1 MSENHDPEQALLSSG
16 TGAEDGNNGVEIV
29 EITVN
34 DGVVESSSE
43 TSADIVS
50 ENDSVLQSSEISSG
64 FVPSEPNQG
73 SAISPEVPRTEGAE
87 NLPQDDSDDIV
98 IVEDVGK
105 EDMFVDCPDEL
116 VGNADI
122 REAVAAAETQGSST
136 EEVPSDTQE
145 LQYEVEKVSLI
156 HEVENTRATLNE
168 TIFEKE
174 NVIQD
179 FEEEREAFVQE
190 LLSIRRQL
198 KTATNQQSL
207 FDITGSQLNDEQV
220 EENTLVTNT
229 TLKDLINECSQL
241 VNRTLDERLQYEVT
255 IGGLR
260 NSLLTK
266 DQEIEY
272 LNAKVVEI
280 SVTDEVARSYANS
293 IEDSMKISLEK
304 ERDTNATLDRV
315 LASVNSVLNQQDL
328 PGDSTS
334 EKTVL
339 VERSASLLVD
349 NYKKILLEINQ
360 LQKCLSGAESDIV
373 FAGLETILGSACDE
387 LIELKAKEVS
397 NVAKMHQLEDE
408 NRRLAVELD
417 NYRLTVET
425 VNAELEK
432 AKSELEQEMMRGAS
446 TKEKLKMAVT
456 KGKAL
461 VQQRDA
467 LKQSLA
473 DKGHE
478 LEKYSI
484 ELQEKSNAL
493 EAAELIKVDLAKNE
507 NLVASLQE
515 NLSQRNTVLET
526 FEDIISQVEVPRELT
541 SMDSIERIKWLV
553 DEKKVLEAILLEFH
567 KLKDTQNLSDF
578 PDLIA
583 PYDLKSS
590 VSWLKESFFQAK
602 DEIMILRDELAK
614 TKEAACGEIDRISAL
629 LSIELQE
636 KDYIQEELDDLLK
649 KHEDLLRK
657 HEDLLRK
664 HEDLLRKHEVVM
676 IKEHQASLE
685 KAQIIKM
692 LQEESGMITDDGGVS
707 GISLDLN
714 LLAYRCFQRI
724 KEQASVAAE
733 ISSEYVES
741 FAKVQTLLYV
751 SHQDLMLHD
760 ILLEEESSNIS
771 NYSTRLRSVS
781 QELREVKEEN
791 DSLQRDIQRSEEKY
805 AMLREKLSLA
815 VKKGKGLVQDRENMK
830 SLLDDKNIEIE
841 KLKLQLDSLES
852 TVDDCRNQI
861 NLLSIDTQRIPELEA
876 DLDILK
882 GKCNQYE
889 QFLLESNNM
898 LQKVIESIDGIVL
911 PINIVFEEPIAKVK
925 WIADYIR
932 ESHDAKIC
940 KEQELESI
948 KEELSTMESKLR
960 NALAAMNSLEIAL
973 SSAEK
978 NIFQLSEEKKEI
990 ESSKIHI
997 EHELQKALDEAYS
1010 QSSKSAETYS
1020 SMNLL
1025 QESLSQ
1031 AENKIL
1037 ALVKDKEEAEVC
1049 KVTVEMESK
1058 KVKEEVAIQTD
1069 KLAEAHRTINTLEKT
1084 LIELETNVALLNEQN
1099 AEAQSAI
1106 EKLETERKILQEE
1119 VSSQECKVVEAVE
1132 SITSLENAL
1141 RKAESKI
1148 SIIEGE
1154 RKDSENEIFA
1164 LNSKLNACMEELAGT
1179 SGSLESRSIEFAGYL
1194 NDLHKF
1200 IADET
1205 LLTVVT
1211 RCFEKNFERLREMDI
1226 VLKNTSDCFVNSGI
1240 IGSHSHH
1247 AVKDPHAMEYL
1258 SHEKLLD
1265 FDAEIESGKVV
1276 VEGDAGNISS
1286 SFRKIMEGIWL
1297 KNERFTDYFE
1307 GFSSSMNGFMA
1318 DLLKKVE
1325 ATREEV
1331 VFVCG
1336 HVESL
1341 KEMVKNLEMYK
1352 QEQENTK
1359 VMLEDDVSLLLSA
1372 CVEATKEL
1380 QFEMTNHLLL
1390 LDSIPELDNLKDSIP
1405 MESSETNGASAAE
1418 SPANSTRSKSAA
1430 AAEKLLAASRKVQ
1443 SMVKQFE
1450 SVIKG
1455 AAARI
1460 QDTQHILEIT
1470 EATTEK
1476 VREER
1481 DLNKIMVVKLE
1492 ADLQLLQNSCDDLK
1506 RQLEA
1511 CQANKEELKERE
1523 AEVSSLY
1530 SSLVKEQEDC
1540 VLSAMQMKALFEKV
1554 RRIEFLFQE
1563 SEYQDLEQYASP
1575 DVKKLFYLTDYVS
1588 ELQDQLKLLSHDKQK
1603 LQSTVTTQTLAIEQ
1617 LKEGVDRASRDHLD
1631 LEEMKKDLSEL
1642 SYSLEQHTSLLGSKY
1657 SGDSESDGLKEL
1669 VRTIARQVLDLL
1681 SESEN
1686 SKTKFEELSKKLIG
1700 SQKVVDELTTKNKLL
1715 EESLHGRTSQSE
1727 IIKERSIF
1735 EAPFPSGSEIS
1746 EIEEAG
1752 PVGKSAIPPVP
1763 PASAA
1768 HARMLRK
1775 GSTDHLAIDVET
1787 ESDRLIGNA
1796 MEIDKDKGH
1805 AFKSLNSSGLI
1816 PRHGKLIADRID
1828 GVWVSGGRI
1837 LMSRPGAR
1845 LGLITYWFLIHIWLL
1860 GAIL

>member
-73 SAISPEVPRTEGAE
+73 SAILPESPRTKGAE
-87 NLPQDDSDDIV
+87 DSPQDDSDDIV

-122 REAVAAAETQGSST
+122 REAVAASETQGSLT
-136 EEVPSDTQE
+136 EEAPSDTQE

-156 HEVENTRATLNE
+156 NEVENTRATLNE

-207 FDITGSQLNDEQV
+207 FNITGSQLNESVHLYGIEQV

-229 TLKDLINECSQL
+229 TLKDLMNECSQL
-241 VNRTLDERLQYEVT
+241 VNRTLDERLQYEAT
-255 IGGLR
+255 IGELH
-260 NSLLTK
+260 NSLLMK

-272 LNAKVVEI
+272 LNAKVVEV
-280 SVTDEVARSYANS
+280 SVTDEVVRSYANS

-304 ERDTNATLDRV
+304 ERDMNATLDRV

-360 LQKCLSGAESDIV
+360 LQKCLSGAESDTV

-473 DKGHE
+473 DKGLE

-602 DEIMILRDELAK
+602 DEIMILRDELVK

-636 KDYIQEELDDLLK
+636 KDYIQEELDDLL
-649 KHEDLLRK
+649 RK

-664 HEDLLRKHEVVM
+664 HEEVM

-707 GISLDLN
+707 EISLDLN

-733 ISSEYVES
+733 VSSEYVES

-830 SLLDDKNIEIE
+830 SVLDEKNIEIE

-861 NLLSIDTQRIPELEA
+861 NLLSINAQRIPELEA

-889 QFLLESNNM
+889 QFLLESNSM

-960 NALAAMNSLEIAL
+960 DALAAMNSLEIAL

-990 ESSKIHI
+990 ESGKMHI

-1037 ALVKDKEEAEVC
+1037 ALVKEKEEAEVC

-1069 KLAEAHRTINTLEKT
+1069 KLAEAQRTINTLEKT
-1084 LIELETNVALLNEQN
+1084 LIELETNVALLNERN

-1119 VSSQECKVVEAVE
+1119 VSSQESKVVEAVE

-1211 RCFEKNFERLREMDI
+1211 GCFEKKFERLREMDI
-1226 VLKNTSDCFVNSGI
+1226 VLKNTSDCFVNSGL
-1240 IGSHSHH
+1240 IGSHNHH
-1247 AVKDPHAMEYL
+1247 AVKDPHAMESL

-1265 FDAEIESGKVV
+1265 FAAEIESGKVV

-1297 KNERFTDYFE
+1297 KNKRFTDHFE
-1307 GFSSSMNGFMA
+1307 GFSSSMDGFMA
-1318 DLLKKVE
+1318 DLLKRVE

-1390 LDSIPELDNLKDSIP
+1390 LDSIPELDDLKDSIP

-1430 AAEKLLAASRKVQ
+1430 AAEKLLAASRNVQ

-1470 EATTEK
+1470 EVTTEK

-1481 DLNKIMVVKLE
+1481 DLNKNMIVKLE

-1506 RQLEA
+1506 RQLEV

-1554 RRIEFLFQE
+1554 GRIEFLFQE
-1563 SEYQDLEQYASP
+1563 SEYQDLEQYDSP
-1575 DVKKLFYLTDYVS
+1575 DVKKLFYLPDYVF
-1588 ELQDQLKLLSHDKQK
+1588 ELQNQLKLLSHDNQK

-1617 LKEGVDRASRDHLD
+1617 LKEEVDRALRDHLD
-1631 LEEMKKDLSEL
+1631 LEELKKDLSEL
-1642 SYSLEQHTSLLGSKY
+1642 SYSLEQQNSLLGSKY

-1669 VRTIARQVLDLL
+1669 VRTIGRQILDLL

-1686 SKTKFEELSKKLIG
+1686 SKTKVEELSKKLIG

-1727 IIKERSIF
+1727 IIKERGIF

-1752 PVGKSAIPPVP
+1752 PVGKSTIPPVP

-1816 PRHGKLIADRID
+1816 PRHGKLVADRID

>member
-73 SAISPEVPRTEGAE
+73 SAILPESPRTKGAE
-87 NLPQDDSDDIV
+87 DSPQDDSDDIV

-122 REAVAAAETQGSST
+122 REAVAASETQGSLT
-136 EEVPSDTQE
+136 EEAPSDTQE

-156 HEVENTRATLNE
+156 NEVENTRATLNE

-207 FDITGSQLNDEQV
+207 FNITGSQLNESVHLYGIEQV

-229 TLKDLINECSQL
+229 TLKDLMNECSQL
-241 VNRTLDERLQYEVT
+241 VNRTLDERLQYEAT
-255 IGGLR
+255 IGELH
-260 NSLLTK
+260 NSLLMK

-272 LNAKVVEI
+272 LNAKVVEV
-280 SVTDEVARSYANS
+280 SVTDEVVRSYANS

-304 ERDTNATLDRV
+304 ERDMNATLDRV

-360 LQKCLSGAESDIV
+360 LQKCLSGAESDTV

-473 DKGHE
+473 DKGLE

-602 DEIMILRDELAK
+602 DEIMILRDELVK

-636 KDYIQEELDDLLK
+636 KDYIQEELDDLL
-649 KHEDLLRK
+649 RK

-664 HEDLLRKHEVVM
+664 HEEVM

-707 GISLDLN
+707 EISLDLN

-733 ISSEYVES
+733 VSSEYVES

-830 SLLDDKNIEIE
+830 SVLDEKNIEIE

-861 NLLSIDTQRIPELEA
+861 NLLSINAQRIPELEA

-889 QFLLESNNM
+889 QFLLESNSM

-960 NALAAMNSLEIAL
+960 DALAAMNSLEIAL

-990 ESSKIHI
+990 ESGKMHI

-1037 ALVKDKEEAEVC
+1037 ALVKEKEEAEVC

-1069 KLAEAHRTINTLEKT
+1069 KLAEAQRTINTLEKT
-1084 LIELETNVALLNEQN
+1084 LIELETNVALLNERN

-1119 VSSQECKVVEAVE
+1119 VSSQESKVVEAVE

-1211 RCFEKNFERLREMDI
+1211 GCFEKKFERLREMDI
-1226 VLKNTSDCFVNSGI
+1226 VLKNTSDCFVNSGL
-1240 IGSHSHH
+1240 IGSHNHH
-1247 AVKDPHAMEYL
+1247 AVKDPHAMESL

-1265 FDAEIESGKVV
+1265 FAAEIESGKVV

-1297 KNERFTDYFE
+1297 KNKRFTDHFE
-1307 GFSSSMNGFMA
+1307 GFSSSMDGFMA
-1318 DLLKKVE
+1318 DLLKRVE

-1390 LDSIPELDNLKDSIP
+1390 LDSIPELDDLKDSIP

-1430 AAEKLLAASRKVQ
+1430 AAEKLLAASRNVQ

-1470 EATTEK
+1470 E
-1476 VREER
+1476 
-1481 DLNKIMVVKLE
+1481 
-1492 ADLQLLQNSCDDLK
+1492 NSCDDLK
-1506 RQLEA
+1506 RQLEV

-1554 RRIEFLFQE
+1554 GRIEFLFQE
-1563 SEYQDLEQYASP
+1563 SEYQDLEQYDSP
-1575 DVKKLFYLTDYVS
+1575 DVKKLFYLPDYVF
-1588 ELQDQLKLLSHDKQK
+1588 ELQNQLKLLSHDNQK

-1617 LKEGVDRASRDHLD
+1617 LKEEVDRALRDHLD
-1631 LEEMKKDLSEL
+1631 LEELKKDLSEL
-1642 SYSLEQHTSLLGSKY
+1642 SYSLEQQNSLLGSKY

-1669 VRTIARQVLDLL
+1669 VRTIGRQILDLL

-1686 SKTKFEELSKKLIG
+1686 SKTKVEELSKKLIG

-1727 IIKERSIF
+1727 IIKERGIF

-1752 PVGKSAIPPVP
+1752 PVGKSTIPPVP

-1816 PRHGKLIADRID
+1816 PRHGKLVADRID